1 MLFVS
6 KEGEIINT
14 EPGNIYFEKC
24 ISLINKWEKLE
35 REFVVQTSGSTGT
48 PKNISINQ
56 KMIEASINQT
66 IEAFDLNEND
76 LIFSCLNVDF
86 IAGKLMILRAL
97 YLKCDLIIVEP
108 SANPFKNLGKN
119 LYFLETSRNKIFM
132 AFVPMQIQN
141 IIDSGEDYISL
152 LNLAKSIIIGGAACS
167 EALIEAL
174 DQVHSPLFATY
185 GMTETVTHIALQR
198 LNGVEKSEYF
208 KVLNGVEIKQLP
220 NETIA
225 IKSKSTDNIWVET
238 NDIVEILSDTE
249 FKLIGRIDNTINSG
263 GVKIQLEILE
273 AKIQK
278 ILTKNLRFF
287 LFGLDDPRLG
297 KKLCMVLETS
307 DVAFLEHL
315 KKELREKL
323 PKFEIPKEYFL
334 IDKFIETPT
343 SKIDKKKTIN
353 ELS

>member
-1 MLFVS
+1 
-6 KEGEIINT
+6 
-14 EPGNIYFEKC
+14 
-24 ISLINKWEKLE
+24 
-35 REFVVQTSGSTGT
+35 
-48 PKNISINQ
+48 
-56 KMIEASINQT
+56 
-66 IEAFDLNEND
+66 
-76 LIFSCLNVDF
+76 
-86 IAGKLMILRAL
+86 
-97 YLKCDLIIVEP
+97 
-108 SANPFKNLGKN
+108 
-119 LYFLETSRNKIFM
+119 M

-167 EALIEAL
+167 DALIEAL
-174 DQVHSPLFATY
+174 DQIHSPVFATY

-198 LNGVEKSEYF
+198 LNGFEKSKYF

-238 NDIVEILSDTE
+238 NDIVEMLSDTE

-278 ILTKNLRFF
+278 IIDKNVRFF
-287 LFGLDDPRLG
+287 LFGLDDSKLG
-297 KKLCMVLETS
+297 KKLCLVIESNNETQLEY
-307 DVAFLEHL
+307 L
-315 KKELREKL
+315 KVELREKL
-323 PKFEIPKEYFL
+323 SKFEVPKEYYM